1 VEYYIVGQA
10 MLLFV
15 RERNEF
21 SKGAV
26 VRVYYGGRNVMMH
39 RGANGPLPFD
49 LIKGCPTR
57 YLNDV

>member
-1 VEYYIVGQA
+1 